1 MFILC
6 LKKVLNLKTTFLKT
20 PDQLFIA
27 AKRLDG
33 NSPTIMFMPGF
44 FSNMEGTK
52 ARFLEKLCRKHHLA
66 YVRFDYRGHGQSDGK
81 FEDGTFTDW
90 LNDTLLVLDELSDAP
105 VVAVGSSMGGWI
117 ALLAALMRPQKIR
130 GLVGIASSP
139 DFTEVIWHR
148 RMNDEQRELMN
159 RQGFIEQPSD
169 YQEEPVIITKKLLD
183 SGKDHLLLHKNSI
196 KLDIPVTLIH
206 GKKDTDVPFE
216 KSEQL
221 HRLIGKEKSEL
232 ILIPDGEHRLSRKK
246 DLELIG
252 ETVKKISNKVSGL
265 K

>member
-1 MFILC
+1 LE
-6 LKKVLNLKTTFLKT
+6 TTFLKT
-20 PDQLFIA
+20 PDQLSIA

-52 ARFLEKLCRKHHLA
+52 ATYLEKLCRNLNQA
-66 YVRFDYRGHGQSDGK
+66 YVRFDYRGHGQSDGR

-90 LNDTLLVLDELSDAP
+90 LNDTLLVLDELTDAP

-117 ALLAALMRPQKIR
+117 ALLTALKRPQKIR

-139 DFTEVIWHR
+139 DFTEDIWHR
-148 RMNDEQRELMN
+148 RMSDEQRELMN

-169 YQEEPVIITKKLLD
+169 YQEEPVIITKKLLE
-183 SGKDHLLLHKNSI
+183 SGNDHLLLHKNSI
-196 KLDIPVTLIH
+196 KLDIPVALIH
-206 GKKDTDVPFE
+206 GKKDADVPWQ

-221 HRLIGKEKSEL
+221 HRLIGEESSEL
-232 ILIPDGEHRLSRKK
+232 ILIPDGEHRLSREK
-246 DLELIG
+246 DLKLIG
-252 ETVKKISNKVSGL
+252 ETVKNISKKVQA
-265 K
+265 